1 MNQINY
7 LSDIK
12 LLENYPKTDN
22 FIYHF
27 TTDGETCYNV
37 SLEDGNCRKDGDY
50 LVICLDNHGLPEG
63 QLKVRREFHFPD
75 DDFPDKEW
83 TKIVEHS
90 YDIYLAEG
98 VDIEA
103 DQYVLPTYMPIFRG
117 EKGDDGEDYVITE
130 EDYEEIA
137 DIAATKVDCYSTE
150 EADEKFQVK
159 LTKYDE
165 SGQNVKVGEGFNYV
179 EITPDQLYLQHGT
192 GIEPNYGNI
201 TINNKAIILSKE
213 GFTDSDDVEV
223 VIANGKMTVNSD
235 EVLTVNKIN
244 EAFKNAPTVTYR
256 QFNSGFVNY
265 GWCRT
270 TGEFGPG
277 VPTYD
282 GLGLTLITKE
292 TYTDSSVI
300 RELQQV
306 FFRADNNDI
315 TTRYATYE
323 VSKSGTTAT
332 FYPREWTAISK
343 TYTSGTGITVSSNG
357 SISLTQKFK
366 TVNGESIEGD
376 GDIKVGSDLKY
387 YKEEE
392 DQASITV
399 GGNNGISVMSSGC
412 DIIVS
417 GDDVQS
423 NIALDAQYGIM
434 LGVDSQSTDSASG
447 LSITPLSSGIVYT
460 QDGVNNS
467 IILNKEGAYYNDS
480 EIATTEDIK
489 TVNDKITELELYKTP
504 NVVIY
509 GYPAI
514 SNGQISDFSQSDYL
528 QFPFLVDFKQQ
539 YFLIQMC
546 FTTGDNVTSQENIF
560 DSEYGLA
567 FAIRNGHFVIA
578 TSFDGQS
585 WAGENV
591 GTYNVLP
598 NTTYYVKFRWLNGNY
613 NLSYSLDNSTYN
625 NDIQFYSLS
634 TPYPKQIIIGKSSN
648 NAFSGI
654 INLNYCSLYIG
665 DREVWR
671 GMDDVGLSTRLQTD
685 LGNIDAAGEA
695 KIKELAGGKYYF
707 EIEEDGGNARFR
719 EAGIKIQDEE
729 AGTEATIR
737 ASDYKSSE
745 TSDQNVGFGVA
756 DPYKDSSINAN
767 TDAVELTHN
776 HWIEGGEEGGYNII
790 ATFMASDDGAEM
802 YYENDETK
810 QVILNNDGFFYND
823 SPIATEERVQELINS
838 AIGDMDAILDIM
850 LGTSDIDG
858 QLNRII
864 G

>member
-12 LLENYPKTDN
+12 ILENYPKTDN
-22 FIYHF
+22 FVYHF

-37 SLEDGNCRKDGDY
+37 SLEEGNCRKDGDY
-50 LVICLDNHGLPEG
+50 LVIMLDNHGLPEG
-63 QLKVRREFHFPD
+63 QLKVRREFHYPD
-75 DDFPDKEW
+75 EDFPDKDW
-83 TKIVEHS
+83 TKIVEHA
-90 YDIYLAEG
+90 YDIYLGEG

-103 DQYVLPTYMPIFRG
+103 DQYVLPAYMPIFRG
-117 EKGDDGEDYVITE
+117 DKGDAYEITE

-137 DIAATKVDCYSTE
+137 ELAVQRIDLSDYYTKEEVEELFGEKLKYYSEGTDTAAIRVAKLGSYASSVDVDASRVMIEHTGPVE
-150 EADEKFQVK
+150 EC
-159 LTKYDE
+159 
-165 SGQNVKVGEGFNYV
+165 NGF
-179 EITPDQLYLQHGT
+179 IS
-192 GIEPNYGNI
+192 
-201 TINNKAIILSKE
+201 INNNGIFFSHEGPSDTYDTNVAIKE
-213 GFTDSDDVEV
+213 GKIFVNDKAVALSDLGDP
-223 VIANGKMTVNSD
+223 VNWQ
-235 EVLTVNKIN
+235 T
-244 EAFKNAPTVTYR
+244 
-256 QFNSGFVNY
+256 FNSAVYKPEVGWKRVVRSATPGQAAGYTGFAYTQRY
-265 GWCRT
+265 GVDSVMQLFFVENSNTILYRSYIFSFDTSIDTSW
-270 TGEFGPG
+270 
-277 VPTYD
+277 
-282 GLGLTLITKE
+282 KE
-292 TYTDSSVI
+292 
-300 RELQQV
+300 L
-306 FFRADNNDI
+306 
-315 TTRYATYE
+315 
-323 VSKSGTTAT
+323 
-332 FYPREWTAISK
+332 SK
-343 TYTSGTGITVSSNG
+343 TYTSGSGITVAENG

-392 DQASITV
+392 DQAAIVV
-399 GGNNGISVMSSGC
+399 GENNGISVMSSGC

-423 NIALDAQYGIM
+423 NIALNAQYGIM
-434 LGVDSQSTDSASG
+434 LGIDSQSTDSASG

-460 QDGVNNS
+460 QDGENNS

-480 EIATTEDIK
+480 EIATTDDIK

-514 SNGQISDFSQSDYL
+514 SNGQISDFSQTDYL
-528 QFPFLVDFKQQ
+528 QFPFLVDFKKE

-546 FTTGDNVTSQENIF
+546 FTTGDNVSTQENIF

-578 TSFDGQS
+578 TSYDGQS

-634 TPYPKQIIIGKSSN
+634 TPYPKQIIIGKSAN

-695 KIKELAGGKYYF
+695 KIKELAGGKYYY
-707 EIEEDGGNARFR
+707 ETEEDDGNEKYR
-719 EAGIKIQDEE
+719 EAGIRIRNEE
-729 AGTEATIR
+729 AGTEVSIMTY
-737 ASDYKSSE
+737 DYKSSE
-745 TSDQNVGFGVA
+745 NNAQSVGVIAGTV
-756 DPYKDSSINAN
+756 DKSSSL
-767 TDAVELTHN
+767 DAIPNEIALVHYA
-776 HWIEGGEEGGYNII
+776 EEGNIG
-790 ATFMASDDGAEM
+790 AVLGVNDDGAFIE
-802 YYENDETK
+802 YGNYGESK

-823 SPIATEERVQELINS
+823 SPIATEERVRELIDAS
-838 AIGDMDAILDIM
+838 IGDMDAVLDIM
-850 LGTSDIDG
+850 LGTGDIDG